1 MRTQRLLLSTVIFL
15 IATLCPSSSWGQDEQ
30 IGDEQRRSLAPNIQ
44 FAARVM
50 QSAQFIQAD
59 NGAFVPANEDATFGF
74 HRVRFNLELAIELHE
89 RINAFVDLGHEPNDF
104 GAEFA
109 PAIDFVALDL
119 ALTPSLTLR
128 LGTPVTGL
136 FNFRG
141 YSDGAAVQ
149 DNPLIG
155 NSPADMVTA
164 ETGVQLLGTFAPLT
178 FDLTWTSP
186 TFLEDFGPE
195 RGFTLIGK
203 AALDATE
210 AFRVGAGYALGTN
223 GGQVGERS
231 FDAIQRMGLV
241 LGDGENYNFP
251 GSGVSA
257 RDTHAGVIP
266 GLDVNIVHVDAE
278 AHLQP
283 ALIRAW
289 YGYAWD
295 QYSFGRPD
303 GFGAPMPTVASQAS
317 SFIETESQ
325 MDFVGATL
333 KVDVSPRVYLASRG
347 VLVTNRSNWAA
358 DDAQLFRIQAGVGVR
373 VWERALLKLEFVS
386 QNEQANSPGQ
396 IGADWRGVA
405 AEFSVGF

>member
-1 MRTQRLLLSTVIFL
+1 
-15 IATLCPSSSWGQDEQ
+15 
-30 IGDEQRRSLAPNIQ
+30 
-44 FAARVM
+44 M
-50 QSAQFIQAD
+50 QSAQYLRTED
-59 NGAFVPANEDATFGF
+59 GAFAPVNEDAAFGF

-89 RINAFVDLGHEPNDF
+89 RVNAFVDLGHEPNDF

-109 PAIDFVALDL
+109 PAVDYLALDL
-119 ALTPSLTLR
+119 ALTEGLIFR

-164 ETGVQLLGTFAPLT
+164 ETGVQLVGTYAPFS

-186 TFLEDFGPE
+186 TFLEDFGPS

-203 AALDATE
+203 AAVRATDGLS
-210 AFRVGAGYALGTN
+210 VGAGYALGTN
-223 GGQVGERS
+223 GGQVGERDFGS
-231 FDAIQRMGLV
+231 IQRMGMV
-241 LGDGENYNFP
+241 VGDGENYNFP
-251 GSGVSA
+251 GSSVSA

-266 GLDVNIVHVDAE
+266 GLDVNIVHADAE
-278 AHLQP
+278 VRLSP

-295 QYSFGRPD
+295 QYSFGRPSGLD
-303 GFGAPMPTVASQAS
+303 SPAPTVASQAS
-317 SFIETESQ
+317 TFIDTESR
-325 MDFVGATL
+325 MDFVGATVRL
-333 KVDVSPRVYLASRG
+333 DVTPRVYLATRG
-347 VLVTNRSNWAA
+347 VLVTNRSDWAT
-358 DDAQLFRIQAGVGVR
+358 DDTQLLRIQAGGGLR
-373 VWERALLKLEFVS
+373 VWERGLLKLEYVS
-386 QNEQANSPGQ
+386 QREQANSPGQ
-396 IGADWRGVA
+396 LGANWQGVS